1 MIRNTFLDWLTK
13 AVADELERSPRHG
26 DAPTGGRF
34 ASGQGTAKMISA
46 GGSRRDLGLA
56 QTIARQLVD
65 EALSSGRLVAS
76 EALSEEDLRG
86 GNTAERV
93 GQLDLRLAFVFKMD
107 SNTPKLAAEGATIR
121 QIRGDPRLPADFREA
136 WPIVYALR
144 SEAPFA
150 YLMEYFPKNDGWIS
164 LEDRL
169 YPKPEDAGTPLDH
182 HEALRLMLSV
192 LDVLFSGYAA
202 SVDPRSMPNVSTD
215 YLDRIAGRLEAAAK
229 DYPIYLPRRV
239 RLGERVFEP
248 WDTSLRRITSRPDVI
263 LAATPPFRTV
273 VHGDP
278 NPGNLL
284 LRTTAGATDI
294 KLIDPKEWG
303 AGDYLFDIAKITH
316 FLSGTG
322 PIEKPPTG
330 RPCPPRLREEGDLL
344 VVDYEI
350 DRPAWTDDLV
360 SACLA
365 RTERFAA
372 AYGDRAWKARYALA
386 MASNLLGLPI
396 GRLTHP
402 RNPRPDAAMLLY
414 CEGLRWLDDACSLLG
429 LKQEGEPS

>member
-1 MIRNTFLDWLTK
+1 MRTTFVDWLTE
-13 AVADELERSPRHG
+13 AVADELDRSPRHV
-26 DAPTGGRF
+26 DAPAAGRF
-34 ASGQGTAKMISA
+34 ASGQGAAKMIGA
-46 GGSRRDLGLA
+46 GGPRRDLGLA
-56 QTIARQLVD
+56 QTIAGQLVD
-65 EALSSGRLVAS
+65 EALRSGRLMAS
-76 EALSEEDLRG
+76 EALSEETLSG

-93 GQLDLRLAFVFKMD
+93 GLLGLRLPFVFKMD
-107 SNTPKLAAEGATIR
+107 SNTSKLAAEGAMIR
-121 QIRGDPRLPADFREA
+121 QIRGDLRLPAAFREA
-136 WPIVYALR
+136 WPVVYALR

-150 YLMEYFPKNDGWIS
+150 YLMEYFPKDDGWVS

-169 YPKPEDAGTPLDH
+169 YPKPKDAGAPLER
-182 HEALRLMLSV
+182 HEALGLMFRV
-192 LDVLFSGYAA
+192 LDLLFSGYDA
-202 SVDPRSMPNVSTD
+202 SVDPRAMPNVSTD
-215 YLDRIAGRLEAAAK
+215 YLDRIAGRLADVAK
-229 DYPIYLPRRV
+229 RDPIYRPRPVRV
-239 RLGERVFEP
+239 GERVFEP
-248 WDTSLRRITSRPDVI
+248 WATSLRRIASRPDVI
-263 LAATPPFRTV
+263 LTATPPFRTV

-284 LRTTAGATDI
+284 LRTTVGTIDI

-303 AGDYLFDIAKITH
+303 AGDYLFDVAKITH

-330 RPCPPRLREEGDLL
+330 RPCIPRLQEEDDLL

-360 SACLA
+360 SACLG

-372 AYGDRAWKARYALA
+372 THGDRAWKARYALA

-396 GRLTHP
+396 GRLTHSK
-402 RNPRPDAAMLLY
+402 NPRPDAAMVLY

-429 LKQEGEPS
+429 LKGEGEPP